1 MAKAAGQVTLG
12 GKSAINV
19 TLRLDTPLMLRIEAH
34 LYKQMCANI
43 IERGSRA
50 DSSISNLFRAAIT
63 NYLDKHDAKA
73 AKDKPISLSP
83 RAIKPRKAKTE

>member
-1 MAKAAGQVTLG
+1 MAKSAGKVTLG

-34 LYKQMCANI
+34 LYQQMCANI
-43 IERGSRA
+43 VERGSRA

-63 NYLDKHDAKA
+63 EYLDKSEAMA
-73 AKDKPISLSP
+73 ARSKPISSSS
-83 RAIKPRKAKTE
+83 RALKARKAKTE